1 VPDFFYLRQENSYNG
16 ASVKEVR
23 RFDRESDL
31 KFDLSFCLGATG
43 SLAGGG
49 ETIAFSIPPPWR

>member
-1 VPDFFYLRQENSYNG
+1 VPDFFYLREENSNNG

-31 KFDLSFCLGATG
+31 SFCMGATG
-43 SLAGGG
+43 CLTGGG
-49 ETIAFSIPPPWR
+49 DTIAFSIPSPWR